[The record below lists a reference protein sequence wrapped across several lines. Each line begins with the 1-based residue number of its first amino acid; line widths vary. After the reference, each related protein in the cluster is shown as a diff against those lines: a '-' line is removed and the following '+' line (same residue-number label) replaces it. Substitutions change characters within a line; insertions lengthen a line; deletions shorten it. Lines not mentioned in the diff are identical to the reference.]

1 VTTANADLAHSSPE
15 LRTPLDH
22 RLAAMILD
30 PRDVPFLHLI
40 AGCLAV
46 AAFGVALFFSGPWVW
61 YLAPLYWAVVFL
73 GFEDRFILMLHCTSH
88 RQLFK
93 PEHRRLN
100 YVIPWVIGPF
110 FGETP
115 ETYFVHHMGMHHP
128 ENNLQTDL
136 SSTMRY
142 RRDRLSHWLHYL
154 FSFLSVG
161 PALLAVYHWR
171 KRNQKMLQRM
181 LSGELTFYA
190 VVAVLLAVN
199 WRATLVV
206 FVIPVLLVRTL
217 MMAGNWAQHAFV
229 DAADPANPYK
239 NSITCINTRYNR
251 RCFNDGYHIHHHV
264 KPRCHWSEYPGEFE
278 RNKDEYGRQDAIVF
292 DGVDFFQVWAMLMTK
307 QWKGLAK
314 RFVQLPG
321 APARDEA
328 AIIAFL
334 QSRVEPIPAAAPSAV
349 AQ

>member
-1 VTTANADLAHSSPE
+1 MTTANADLAHSSPE

-30 PRDVPFLHLI
+30 PRDVPFLRLI
-40 AGCLAV
+40 AGCLGV
-46 AAFGVALFFSGPWVW
+46 AAFGIALFFSGPWIW

-128 ENNLQTDL
+128 ENNLQADL

-190 VVAVLLAVN
+190 MVAVLLAVN

-321 APARDEA
+321 APVRDEA

>member
-1 VTTANADLAHSSPE
+1 
-15 LRTPLDH
+15 
-22 RLAAMILD
+22 M
-30 PRDVPFLHLI
+30 
-40 AGCLAV
+40 
-46 AAFGVALFFSGPWVW
+46 
-61 YLAPLYWAVVFL
+61 VFL

-161 PALLAVYHWR
+161 PALLAVYQWR

-190 VVAVLLAVN
+190 TVAVLLAVN
-199 WRATLVV
+199 WRATLAV

-278 RNKDEYGRQDAIVF
+278 RNKNEYGRQDAIVF

-314 RFVQLPG
+314 RFVHLPG

-328 AIIAFL
+328 AVIAFL